1 MSLKILIVD
10 EDPTSIQ
17 LLRSLGAPMGHTV
30 LAFTDGHA
38 AIERAETQRFQLFFV
53 GMRAGELDGPEMV
66 RRIRSTPPNRESLIV
81 MFNTSD
87 SNEVLRKAFAEG
99 ADLVA
104 KKPLVAAR
112 LRVMLTALDAME
124 GRGRDKRHAARLPL
138 FTDVSCVCGERQ
150 FSLRTMNIS
159 ESGVLLQGT
168 MQAEAGQEVALQ
180 FKIADVDATL
190 NAKGRIARKEG
201 NDRFGVEFLGLAPE
215 DKNAIQLYVMGRM
228 MELTRERDLSS
239 VGVRKPFHP

>member
-1 MSLKILIVD
+1 M
-10 EDPTSIQ
+10 
-17 LLRSLGAPMGHTV
+17 
-30 LAFTDGHA
+30 DGKA
-38 AIERAETQRFQLFFV
+38 AIERAETQRFQVCFV

-66 RRIRSTPPNRESLIV
+66 RRIRGTEPNRESLIV

-112 LRVMLTALDAME
+112 LRVMMTALDSME
-124 GRGRDKRHAARLPL
+124 GRGREKRHAARLPL
-138 FTDVSCVCGERQ
+138 FTDVSCVCGERRL
-150 FSLRTMNIS
+150 SLRTMNIS

-168 MQAEAGQEVALQ
+168 MEAEAGQEVALE

-190 NAKGRIARKEG
+190 NVKGRIARKEG
-201 NDRFGVEFLGLAPE
+201 NDRFGVEFMGLAPE
-215 DKNAIQLYVMGRM
+215 DKNAI
-228 MELTRERDLSS
+228 
-239 VGVRKPFHP
+239 